1 MATIPAP
8 RTCISRYAG
17 CATAASR
24 QTATGRLSIRRFGT
38 PTVRADA
45 ATASNIAKAVSS
57 AASPHDDHSPSW
69 ALIPSPIK
77 VQASS
82 VTTVGQTAA
91 WLLGVARLAVGK
103 VASLSPDI

>member
-1 MATIPAP
+1 M
-8 RTCISRYAG
+8 
-17 CATAASR
+17 R

-38 PTVRADA
+38 PIARADA
-45 ATASNIAKAVSS
+45 ATASNIANAVSS
-57 AASPHDDHSPSW
+57 AASPHGDHSPSW

-82 VTTVGQTAA
+82 VTTVGQTRVGA
-91 WLLGVARLAVGK
+91 ARLGWADSTGDPAGSGAAK